1 MEFNQGLLG
10 EWMMEWGEIN
20 KPNEVLLKSNMVE
33 KIGFYHT
40 FAAGTLGMCNML
52 IHISLFF
59 GLLSGIPMALKMIS
73 LCSCYPQERLDP
85 FRFSPLCF
93 KTMYSGKKFI
103 FLKFWSVHIFMQFKN
118 SKRFFF
124 LERIS
129 IPETE
134 FQKSPKSFPKS
145 VFWLLIYSPVSLT
158 SSPFSTTCLCS
169 FNTSIFLLS
178 FSFHFYKMHSLPCWL
193 PKLHQSNA
201 LLSLCILT
209 LLT

>member
-40 FAAGTLGMCNML
+40 FAAGTLGLCNML

-124 LERIS
+124 SR
-129 IPETE
+129 
-134 FQKSPKSFPKS
+134 KN
-145 VFWLLIYSPVSLT
+145 IYSWDWISKVSKIFSQISLLT
-158 SSPFSTTCLCS
+158 SHLQPS
-169 FNTSIFLLS
+169 
-178 FSFHFYKMHSLPCWL
+178 
-193 PKLHQSNA
+193 QSNIIA
-201 LLSLCILT
+201 FLNYMSLFF
-209 LLT
+209 